1 MDTKHI
7 RTRQIGDVL
16 LVHFN
21 ETRMLNEELIN
32 TIVEELLELIAQGG
46 KMVISFLAVEYI
58 SGALCSKILKVKR
71 KIAKSNGQ
79 LRLCDVRNPFEITHL
94 DANFNIYETEE
105 VAVQGF

>member
-1 MDTKHI
+1 
-7 RTRQIGDVL
+7 
-16 LVHFN
+16 
-21 ETRMLNEELIN
+21 MLNEELIN

-79 LRLCDVRNPFEITHL
+79 LRLCAMIPDVRNPFEITHL